1 MHRKDAENAMAKA
14 FLYGLTDIQTENR
27 DALPMI
33 YFTEYASPVGTLTI
47 SANDTSLIGLY
58 IQNQKYY
65 PTLTNWQRVS
75 TDENPVLTAAINWLD
90 LYFSAQ
96 NPPTESLSLSPQGT
110 PFRQQVWRH
119 LCRIPYGQTTTY
131 GALAKEIAAENNIP
145 SMSAQAIGNA
155 VGHNPISIII
165 PCHRVVGAD
174 GNLTGYAAGTDIK
187 LKLLALE
194 GIDTTKLSK

>member
-1 MHRKDAENAMAKA
+1 
-14 FLYGLTDIQTENR
+14 
-27 DALPMI
+27 MI
-33 YFTEYASPVGTLTI
+33 YCTEYASPLGILTLT
-47 SANDTSLIGLY
+47 STTTALIGLY
-58 IQNQKYY
+58 IQNQKYF
-65 PTLTNWQRVS
+65 PDLTQCRQVS
-75 TDENPVLTAAINWLD
+75 PKDNPILTAAINWLD

-96 NPPTESLSLSPQGT
+96 NPPTESLPLSPQGT

-131 GALAKEIAAENNIP
+131 GALAKSIAAENNIP

>member
-1 MHRKDAENAMAKA
+1 
-14 FLYGLTDIQTENR
+14 
-27 DALPMI
+27 MI

-47 SANDTSLIGLY
+47 SANDTSLTGLY

-75 TDENPVLTAAINWLD
+75 PDENPVLTVAISWLD
-90 LYFSAQ
+90 HYFAGE
-96 NPPTESLSLSPQGT
+96 NPTAATLPLSPQGT
-110 PFRQQVWRH
+110 PFRQQVWH
-119 LCRIPYGQTTTY
+119 QLCRIPYGKTTTY
-131 GALAKEIAAENNIP
+131 GVLAKSIAAENNIP
-145 SMSAQAIGNA
+145 RMSAQAIGNA